1 MHLMVE
7 SGSFAW
13 YIDSLANIDF
23 EYAWTGVGI
32 IHAFLSILTL
42 IFLFTLATMI
52 FRARPDSS
60 ENRFMSLML
69 YVEGLKTIVAWYAI
83 YPFGPEI
90 MPLMQHWRVVYYTM
104 CLLSIFMYLS
114 LSSFY
119 PVRFLKFMTKDSIKN
134 NLYWALPAISI
145 ALMTLIITANGGVHE
160 TFSGSVYVE
169 CPEGGGEGS
178 ALVETSYG
186 AEGLTGNCIEEYA
199 PYHFVTVEQSD
210 FGRLLL
216 MSPVLT
222 AFVALWF
229 MRSAQKNLTVDEDD
243 EDAVQRSTEARAIA
257 VGFTGKTFFQGT
269 MLFSMIYISAKYGEF
284 DSSDLINVE
293 LNDSF
298 KYYFFGLYG
307 FLFSALFAGLFE
319 GIMFTY
325 AILKND
331 VLGIDEKLRK
341 TFSTA
346 MFATIGAIAFLVASE
361 LVENLVGGSGWI
373 GGVLVGAPLI
383 VLRKPIFT
391 VINGFSS
398 RLMPE
403 SFTEAERTYLE
414 AYELAMEDLIVTEE
428 ERKFLQLQ
436 AKTLGL
442 DANRISHLEAW
453 YDETISSDEEE

>member
-1 MHLMVE
+1 MVE

-13 YIDSLANIDF
+13 YLKTLRDIDF
-23 EYAWTGVGI
+23 EYAWGGMGV

-52 FRARPDSS
+52 YRARPESP

-69 YVEGLKTIVAWYAI
+69 YVEGLKTIVTWYAI

-90 MPLMQHWRVVYYTM
+90 LPIMQYWRVVFYTM
-104 CLLSIFMYLS
+104 CLLSILMYLS

-119 PVRFLKFMTKDSIKN
+119 PVKFLKFMTKDSIKN
-134 NLYWALPAISI
+134 NLYWALPLISI
-145 ALMTLIITANGGVHE
+145 GLMTILITSSGGVQGALN
-160 TFSGSVYVE
+160 GSLHIE
-169 CPEGGGEGS
+169 CPTGGGEDSGI
-178 ALVETSYG
+178 VTTSYG
-186 AEGLTGNCIEEYA
+186 EDLKGNCIEEHT
-199 PYHFVTVEQSD
+199 PYTFLTIEQSD
-210 FGRLLL
+210 LGRLLL

-222 AFVALWF
+222 AFIALAF
-229 MRSAQKNLTVDEDD
+229 MRNAQKSLSVDEED
-243 EDAVQRSTEARAIA
+243 EISVQRSTEARAIFI
-257 VGFTGKTFFQGT
+257 GFGGKTFFQG
-269 MLFSMIYISAKYGEF
+269 MALFFMIYISAVFGQF
-284 DSSDLINVE
+284 NSADLIDLE
-293 LNDSF
+293 LNDSM
-298 KYYFFGLYG
+298 KYYFFALYG
-307 FLFSALFAGLFE
+307 FLFSTLFAGLFE
-319 GIMFTY
+319 GTMFTY

-346 MFATIGAIAFLVASE
+346 IFATIGAIAFLVASE

-373 GGVLVGAPLI
+373 GGVLIGAPLI
-383 VLRKPIFT
+383 VLRKPIFS

-403 SFTEAERTYLE
+403 SFTNAERTYLE
-414 AYELAMEDLIVTEE
+414 AYALAMEDLVVTKE

-442 DANRISHLEAW
+442 DDTRVSHLESW
-453 YDETISSDEEE
+453 YDESLSSNEEE

>member
-1 MHLMVE
+1 MAE

-13 YIDSLANIDF
+13 YIDAIKDIDF
-23 EYAWTGVGI
+23 AYAWVGMGI

-52 FRARPDSS
+52 LRARPDSA

-69 YVEGLKTIVAWYAI
+69 YVEGLKTIVTWYAI

-90 MPLMQHWRVVYYTM
+90 LPVMQYWRVVYYTM
-104 CLLSIFMYLS
+104 CLLSIMMYLS

-119 PVRFLKFMTKDSIKN
+119 PVKFLKFMTKDSIKN
-134 NLYWALPAISI
+134 NLYWALPAISVV
-145 ALMTLIITANGGVHE
+145 LMSLIITSSGGIYE
-160 TFSGSVYVE
+160 TFNGSLYVE

-178 ALVETSYG
+178 AVIESSYG
-186 AEGLTGNCIEEYA
+186 DDGLTGNCIEEHT

-210 FGRLLL
+210 LGRLLL

-222 AFVALWF
+222 AFIALAF
-229 MRSAQKNLTVDEDD
+229 MRSAQKSLQVDDGD
-243 EDAVQRSTEARAIA
+243 EEAVQRSTEARAIA

-269 MLFSMIYISAKYGEF
+269 MLFSMIYISAVYGKF
-284 DSSDLINVE
+284 NSSDLLNVE

-319 GIMFTY
+319 GTMFTY

-331 VLGIDEKLRK
+331 VLGIDEKLRR

-346 MFATIGAIAFLVASE
+346 IFATLGAIAFLVASE
-361 LVENLVGGSGWI
+361 IVESLVGGSGWI
-373 GGVLVGAPLI
+373 GGVLIGAPLI
-383 VLRKPIFT
+383 VLRKPIYS

-403 SFTEAERTYLE
+403 SFTAAERTYLE

-442 DANRISHLEAW
+442 DEVRIAHLESW
-453 YDETISSDEEE
+453 YDETLVSDEEE

>member
-1 MHLMVE
+1 MAE

-13 YIDSLANIDF
+13 YIDAIKDIDF
-23 EYAWTGVGI
+23 AYAWVGMGI

-52 FRARPDSS
+52 LRARPDSA

-69 YVEGLKTIVAWYAI
+69 YVEGLKTIVTWYAI

-90 MPLMQHWRVVYYTM
+90 LPVMQYWRVVYYTM
-104 CLLSIFMYLS
+104 CLLSIMMYLS

-119 PVRFLKFMTKDSIKN
+119 PVKFLKFMTKDSIKN

-145 ALMTLIITANGGVHE
+145 VLMSLIITSSGGIYE
-160 TFSGSVYVE
+160 TFNGSLYVE

-178 ALVETSYG
+178 AVIESSYG
-186 AEGLTGNCIEEYA
+186 DDGLTGNCIEEHT

-210 FGRLLL
+210 LGRLLL

-222 AFVALWF
+222 AFIALAF
-229 MRSAQKNLTVDEDD
+229 MRSAQKSLQVDEGD
-243 EDAVQRSTEARAIA
+243 EEAVQRSTEARAIA

-269 MLFSMIYISAKYGEF
+269 MLFSMIYISAVYGKF
-284 DSSDLINVE
+284 NSSDLLNVE

-319 GIMFTY
+319 GTMFTY

-331 VLGIDEKLRK
+331 VLGIDEKLRR

-346 MFATIGAIAFLVASE
+346 IFATLGAIAFLVASE
-361 LVENLVGGSGWI
+361 IVESLVGGSGWI
-373 GGVLVGAPLI
+373 GGVLIGAPLI
-383 VLRKPIFT
+383 VLRKPIYS

-403 SFTEAERTYLE
+403 SFTAAERTYLE

-442 DANRISHLEAW
+442 DENRITHLESW
-453 YDETISSDEEE
+453 YDESLVSDEEE

>member
-1 MHLMVE
+1 MAE
-7 SGSFAW
+7 SGSLAW
-13 YIDSLANIDF
+13 YIDAIKDIDF
-23 EYAWTGVGI
+23 AYAWVGMGI

-52 FRARPDSS
+52 LRARPDSA

-69 YVEGLKTIVAWYAI
+69 YVEGLKTIVTWYAI

-90 MPLMQHWRVVYYTM
+90 LPVMQYWRVVYYTM
-104 CLLSIFMYLS
+104 CLLSIMMYLS

-119 PVRFLKFMTKDSIKN
+119 PVKFLKFMTKDSIKN
-134 NLYWALPAISI
+134 NLYWALPAISVV
-145 ALMTLIITANGGVHE
+145 LMALIITSSGGIYE
-160 TFSGSVYVE
+160 TFNGSLYVE
-169 CPEGGGEGS
+169 CPEGGGEGAAVIES
-178 ALVETSYG
+178 SYG
-186 AEGLTGNCIEEYA
+186 DDGLTGNCIEEHT

-210 FGRLLL
+210 LGRLLL

-222 AFVALWF
+222 AFIALAF
-229 MRSAQKNLTVDEDD
+229 MRSAQKSLQVDEGDD
-243 EDAVQRSTEARAIA
+243 EAVQRSTEARAIA

-269 MLFSMIYISAKYGEF
+269 MLFSMIYISAVYGKF
-284 DSSDLINVE
+284 NSSDLLNVE

-319 GIMFTY
+319 GTMFTY

-331 VLGIDEKLRK
+331 VLGIDEKLRR

-346 MFATIGAIAFLVASE
+346 IFATLGAIAFLVASE
-361 LVENLVGGSGWI
+361 IVESLVGGSGWI
-373 GGVLVGAPLI
+373 GGVLIGAPLI
-383 VLRKPIFT
+383 VLRKPIYS

-403 SFTEAERTYLE
+403 SFTAAERTYLE

-442 DANRISHLEAW
+442 DENRITHLESW
-453 YDETISSDEEE
+453 YDESLVSDEEE

>member
-1 MHLMVE
+1 MKPMAE
-7 SGSFAW
+7 IGSFAW
-13 YIDSLANIDF
+13 YIETFGNIDF

-32 IHAFLSILTL
+32 VHAFLSILTL

-52 FRARPDSS
+52 FRARPESP

-69 YVEGLKTIVAWYAI
+69 YVEGLKTIVSWYAI
-83 YPFGPEI
+83 YPFGAEI
-90 MPLMQHWRVVYYTM
+90 MPLMQYWRVVYYTM

-145 ALMTLIITANGGVHE
+145 LLMSVIISANGGIYE
-160 TFSGSVYVE
+160 TFSGSIYVE

-178 ALVETSYG
+178 AIVETSYG
-186 AEGLTGNCIEEYA
+186 EEKTGNCIEQYT

-216 MSPVLT
+216 ISPVLT
-222 AFVALWF
+222 AFVALGF
-229 MRSAQKNLTVDEDD
+229 MRSAQKNLTVDENDA
-243 EDAVQRSTEARAIA
+243 DAVQRSTEARAIA

-269 MLFSMIYISAKYGEF
+269 MLFSMIYLSVIYGEF

-331 VLGIDEKLRK
+331 VLGIDEKLRR

-361 LVENLVGGSGWI
+361 LVESLVGGSGWI

-383 VLRKPIFT
+383 MLRKPIFS
-391 VINGFSS
+391 VINGFSN

-403 SFTEAERTYLE
+403 SFTGPERTYLE
-414 AYELAMEDLIVTEE
+414 AYELAMEDLIVTDE

-442 DANRISHLEAW
+442 DAIRISHLEAW
-453 YDETISSDEEE
+453 YDETLSSSEEE